1 MAISA
6 YVGVPGSGKSYEVV
20 KSVLLPA
27 YLAGRR
33 IVTNIEGIKEEN
45 FKQYA
50 LNHKKASESD
60 LGTIIHVS
68 DSDVMQAHFFPF
80 KALDE
85 SKQIETVCQAGDLIA
100 IDELWRIWGSDSKI
114 PDNHR
119 SFIAEHRHFTDSN
132 TGLCCDLVVINQAV
146 TNLPR
151 FLKDRIEITYRMSKH
166 VALGLKSRYRVD
178 VFNGIKLFKSSK
190 ITSYQEKYQ
199 KDIFKLYKS
208 YDGVNGQESTTD
220 KRQNILSN
228 KRIWFLVVFMLL
240 MMLVSVFFVYQFFTS
255 KQSAPRVT
263 APSQHTATNASPTMN
278 QSANNI
284 ESNSNQPSMSNSW
297 HIAGTLKQDG
307 QSWVILMSQ
316 QGAIK
321 LEPAS
326 QFMFKGL
333 MLQGEIDGEIITRF
347 SGGAGQ

>member
-33 IVTNIEGIKEEN
+33 IVTNIEGINEEN
-45 FKQYA
+45 FREYA
-50 LNHKKASESD
+50 LSRKKAKIDD
-60 LGTIIHVS
+60 LGVIIRVS
-68 DSDVMQAHFFPF
+68 DSDVMQDNFFPF
-80 KALDE
+80 KVLDE
-85 SKQIETVCQAGDLIA
+85 SLNVETVCKAGDLIA

-119 SFIAEHRHFTDSN
+119 SFIAEHRHFTDDK

-151 FLKDRIEITYRMSKH
+151 FLKDRIETTYRMSKH

-220 KRQNILSN
+220 KRQNILSS
-228 KRIWFLVVFMLL
+228 KRIWFLAAFMLL
-240 MMLVSVFFVYQFFTS
+240 MFLSSIFLVYRFFTS
-255 KQSAPRVT
+255 NQGAQTAKAQSYSIT
-263 APSQHTATNASPTMN
+263 KNTSSITN
-278 QSANNI
+278 QSANNLT
-284 ESNSNQPSMSNSW
+284 SNDNYPVVSKTW
-297 HIAGTLKQDG
+297 RIAGTLKLNG
-307 QSWVILMSQ
+307 KSFVILISNQ
-316 QGAIK
+316 NAIR
-321 LEPAS
+321 LEPS
-326 QFMFKGL
+326 IKFHYSGL
-333 MLQGEIDGEIITRF
+333 MLEGLIDGEIVTRF
-347 SGGAGQ
+347 TGRTGQ